1 MEQEYTYNCTFYP
14 EVSNPYQIEFMT
26 ADKEMYL
33 KVKQCIDMIISG
45 DLDFENDI
53 SVEHGEG

>member
-1 MEQEYTYNCTFYP
+1 MEKEYTYNCTFYP

-45 DLDFENDI
+45 DLEFENEVN
-53 SVEHGEG
+53 VEH